1 MQLNPSAIGGQ
12 FVLPNQPRMTT
23 IAGTPDPFSFKDT
36 LVDIAGFYYRSKAD
50 QEAIQRQSELQR
62 LRLEQEGTKN
72 LLQTKGVE
80 FLGEAFV
87 LVAAAILIESF
98 KGRS

>member
-36 LVDIAGFYYRSKAD
+36 LVDIEVFYYRSKED
-50 QEAIQRQSELQR
+50 QVAIQRQSELQ
-62 LRLEQEGTKN
+62 
-72 LLQTKGVE
+72 
-80 FLGEAFV
+80 
-87 LVAAAILIESF
+87 
-98 KGRS
+98 